1 MKFKKKIRNKNVL
14 RTDQKQLGGTLCVGG
29 GKLLLFNKF
38 SRNVITRQEHK
49 MGGGLTWW
57 GCLLL
62 SYMHQN
68 QKREREREP
77 KKWASCRGSEFTK
90 VSRRECENELVV
102 VVDAH
107 TINRTKEDTHKKK
120 RETFFCA
127 TVGALWVTNQLQPS
141 PKKQTFYLIVLC
153 VGVCVV
159 SD

>member
-1 MKFKKKIRNKNVL
+1 MKFKKKIINKNVL

-77 KKWASCRGSEFTK
+77 KK
-90 VSRRECENELVV
+90 
-102 VVDAH
+102 
-107 TINRTKEDTHKKK
+107 
-120 RETFFCA
+120 
-127 TVGALWVTNQLQPS
+127 
-141 PKKQTFYLIVLC
+141 
-153 VGVCVV
+153 
-159 SD
+159 